1 MIQRIAHWLI
11 PSFSFW
17 GVNLGFLFFNRLSKL
32 LVHKPGESFLLK
44 LLATMLSPL
53 VFFFLSFECACFSN
67 KYVYDAKGLF
77 FFRDRES
84 KNLLRAIL
92 NGNSLWRNIY
102 GMIPKHSFL
111 LDISSCQIGLLPENF
126 YDEVEEGSI
135 VLKKSQSFSFCK
147 EGLIFFYL
155 FFSIYV
161 GINFRNFIL

>member
-1 MIQRIAHWLI
+1 
-11 PSFSFW
+11 
-17 GVNLGFLFFNRLSKL
+17 
-32 LVHKPGESFLLK
+32 
-44 LLATMLSPL
+44 
-53 VFFFLSFECACFSN
+53 
-67 KYVYDAKGLF
+67 
-77 FFRDRES
+77 
-84 KNLLRAIL
+84 
-92 NGNSLWRNIY
+92 
-102 GMIPKHSFL
+102 MIPKHSFL